1 MADNDP
7 VTIDCRIVHS
17 TEKAVKIDDGKNI
30 VWVPKSSIEEE
41 DDLDENTKSIT
52 IPEWMAKEKG
62 LI

>member
-7 VTIDCRIVHS
+7 VTINCRIVHT
-17 TEKAVKIDDGKNI
+17 TEKAVKIDDGKNFA
-30 VWVPKSSIEEE
+30 WVPKSAIEEE
-41 DDLDENTKSIT
+41 DELDASTKSIT

>member
-7 VTIDCRIVHS
+7 VKIDCRIVHS
-17 TEKAVKIDDGKNI
+17 TAKAVKIDDGKVI
-30 VWVPKSSIEEE
+30 EWVPKSAIEEE

-62 LI
+62 FI